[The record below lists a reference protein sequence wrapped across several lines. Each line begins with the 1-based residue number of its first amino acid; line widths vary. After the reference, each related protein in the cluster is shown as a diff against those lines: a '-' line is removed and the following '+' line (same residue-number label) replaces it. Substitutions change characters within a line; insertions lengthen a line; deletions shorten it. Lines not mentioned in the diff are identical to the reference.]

1 MRRWTTQCPQGG
13 DCGGTGW
20 VWVWPSDGP
29 NPEPGGYVPCRCNPH
44 RAGSP
49 DELLAYRRD
58 EFGDWVGEPSITA
71 RATTMSMDA
80 DDAPF

>member
-1 MRRWTTQCPQGG
+1 
-13 DCGGTGW
+13 
-20 VWVWPSDGP
+20 
-29 NPEPGGYVPCRCNPH
+29 VPCRCNPH
-44 RAGSP
+44 RAGNP

-58 EFGDWVGEPSITA
+58 EFGDWVGEPSVNV